1 MIDELKILIGI
12 LVGLYALIILG
23 LIIEFGYLVYQLTII
38 EISIDKDIK
47 ELYEKI
53 KDEIKQAYN
62 GNNIS

>member
-47 ELYEKI
+47 ELYGKI